1 MSYPSPSDYQEALQV
16 ADLALTVPHL
26 AQGVVETNALG
37 LPRGM
42 SGAFAVVFRIDTSVG
57 SKAVRCFL
65 RDQPD
70 RGRHYS
76 PLQAKLEDL
85 DLPYF
90 VDLAWYEQGIQVHGK
105 AYPLLVMEW
114 VEGVTLS
121 QYVETHRHD
130 SQRLAAL
137 SSAWRCMLQALDA
150 AQIAH
155 GDLQHGNVLV
165 EEDEAGRPRL
175 RLVDYDGVQFPGQK
189 RQHAQEVGHRHYQHP
204 DRTEQDAG
212 PRLDR
217 FAGLVVATA
226 LSALVHDPSLWD
238 RYATGENMLFRADDF
253 YDPVNS
259 PLFEHLTEVP
269 GEDVSRLARA
279 LVTACLL
286 PPSATPS
293 LDDALAGSIPH
304 DVSHRRPHGAEP
316 SNRTPQR
323 LGAKRHP
330 IIQVFAASACAI
342 VAVWQPLALV
352 PACVFAAVGLLVGGL
367 GWQRDPDRR
376 RRRRLGRELRVL
388 SQWVADLDAEAER
401 MRLQLHA
408 AFEDRDAQRQ
418 QRLAELQVEALHRQ
432 LRHHFVSE
440 LDHFDGVG
448 HRAVVR
454 LKAAGIRDAAMVTS
468 DAIAAVTRVSGPTKV
483 RIAQWRAALARQYAD
498 DVPQSLSPAEEHRL
512 RRRVERARAD
522 AEGEL
527 RRIEAKAQAQRA
539 ERDAV
544 ADRLRAIP
552 TRSFVPYLNALVRVR
567 P

>member
-1 MSYPSPSDYQEALQV
+1 MSYPSPSDYQEALQL
-16 ADLALTVPHL
+16 ADLAFTVPHL

-37 LPRGM
+37 LPRAM
-42 SGAFAVVFRIDTSVG
+42 TGAFAVVFRVDTSVG
-57 SKAVRCFL
+57 PKAVRCFL

-76 PLQAKLEDL
+76 FLKAKLEAQ

-90 VDLAWYEQGIQVHGK
+90 VDLAWYEQGIRVRGK
-105 AYPLLVMEW
+105 TYPLLVMDW

-121 QYVETHRHD
+121 QYVEAHRID
-130 SQRLAAL
+130 AQRLAAL
-137 SSAWRCMLQALDA
+137 SSAWRRMLQALDA
-150 AQIAH
+150 AQVAH

-165 EEDEAGRPRL
+165 EEDDAGRPRL
-175 RLVDYDGVQFPGQK
+175 RLVDYDGMQFPDQK
-189 RQHAQEVGHRHYQHP
+189 RKHAQEVGHRHYQHP
-204 DRTEQDAG
+204 DRTEKDVG
-212 PRLDR
+212 PHLDR

-253 YDPVNS
+253 YDPENS
-259 PLFEHLTEVP
+259 PLFETLSKVP
-269 GEDVSRLARA
+269 GEDASRLAQA
-279 LVTACLL
+279 LATACLL

-293 LDDALAGSIPH
+293 LDDALAGDIPH
-304 DVSHRRPHGAEP
+304 GVSYRRAYGAEP
-316 SNRTPQR
+316 SNRSSWQR
-323 LGAKRHP
+323 AARRLP
-330 IIQVFAASACAI
+330 IILVLVAFACAF
-342 VAVWQPLALV
+342 VSVWQLFALV
-352 PACVFAAVGLLVGGL
+352 PACVLFAVALLSAGL

-376 RRRRLGRELRVL
+376 RRRRLARELSVL
-388 SQWVADLDAEAER
+388 SQWVADLDAEADR
-401 MRLQLHA
+401 MRRRLHA

-454 LKAAGIRDAAMVTS
+454 LKAAGIRDAAMATS

-527 RRIEAKAQAQRA
+527 RRIEA
-539 ERDAV
+539 
-544 ADRLRAIP
+544 
-552 TRSFVPYLNALVRVR
+552 
-567 P
+567 